1 MPVDSW
7 AFQADSPE
15 GEELGLAVDAPF
27 FGGGV
32 VGGGG
37 YPEDQPHG

>member
-7 AFQADSPE
+7 AFQADSSE

-27 FGGGV
+27 LGGW
-32 VGGGG
+32 GGG